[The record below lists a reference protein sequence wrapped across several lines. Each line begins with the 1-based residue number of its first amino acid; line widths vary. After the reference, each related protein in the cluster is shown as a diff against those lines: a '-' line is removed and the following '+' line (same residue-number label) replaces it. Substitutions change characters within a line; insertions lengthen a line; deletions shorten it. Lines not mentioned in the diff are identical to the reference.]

1 MEGRNGKN
9 PYTFDVIL
17 LGKELVCLLSSLNSF
32 CIFTALKQNNFED
45 GQLSG
50 ASDYDD
56 EDYLNCGRDNL
67 LSSSGA
73 SSGFKE
79 LKDATMRKRRL
90 ESAYDI
96 DNIVIPYS
104 IASAT
109 RVVKLEYKEIVTP
122 KYVVLKNHACFK
134 DSIGIFI
141 SLFLF

>member
-1 MEGRNGKN
+1 MSESFQLN
-9 PYTFDVIL
+9 I
-17 LGKELVCLLSSLNSF
+17 KEWNYNAPFVSYQFYMFVLEDLIYHSG
-32 CIFTALKQNNFED
+32 LKQNNIDD
-45 GQLSG
+45 GHFSG
-50 ASDYDD
+50 PSDYDED
-56 EDYLNCGRDNL
+56 EDYLNFGRDNL

-90 ESAYDI
+90 ENAYDI

-122 KYVVLKNHACFK
+122 KYV
-134 DSIGIFI
+134 
-141 SLFLF
+141 

>member
-1 MEGRNGKN
+1 MYHVR
-9 PYTFDVIL
+9 VISI
-17 LGKELVCLLSSLNSF
+17 KYQRVELQCSICFLSILYVCLRTHEIYDLIYHSG
-32 CIFTALKQNNFED
+32 LKQNNIDD
-45 GQLSG
+45 GHFSG
-50 ASDYDD
+50 PSDYDED
-56 EDYLNCGRDNL
+56 EDYLNFGRDNL

-90 ESAYDI
+90 ENAYDI

-122 KYVVLKNHACFK
+122 KYV
-134 DSIGIFI
+134 
-141 SLFLF
+141 

>member
-1 MEGRNGKN
+1 M
-9 PYTFDVIL
+9 
-17 LGKELVCLLSSLNSF
+17 
-32 CIFTALKQNNFED
+32 
-45 GQLSG
+45 SG

-122 KYVVLKNHACFK
+122 KYVYCIIMHILETILEYLLVLL
-134 DSIGIFI
+134 IEY
-141 SLFLF
+141 

>member
-1 MEGRNGKN
+1 MYHVRAISIKYQRVELQCSIC
-9 PYTFDVIL
+9 FLSIL
-17 LGKELVCLLSSLNSF
+17 HVCLRTHEIYDLIYHSG
-32 CIFTALKQNNFED
+32 LKQNSIDD
-45 GQLSG
+45 GHFSG
-50 ASDYDD
+50 PSDYDED
-56 EDYLNCGRDNL
+56 EDYLNFGRDNL

-90 ESAYDI
+90 ENAYDI

-122 KYVVLKNHACFK
+122 KYV
-134 DSIGIFI
+134 
-141 SLFLF
+141 

>member
-1 MEGRNGKN
+1 M
-9 PYTFDVIL
+9 D
-17 LGKELVCLLSSLNSF
+17 
-32 CIFTALKQNNFED
+32 D

-50 ASDYDD
+50 PSDYDEDD
-56 EDYLNCGRDNL
+56 EYANCGRDGL

-73 SSGFKE
+73 SAGFKE

-90 ESAYDI
+90 ENAYDI

-122 KYVVLKNHACFK
+122 KYVY
-134 DSIGIFI
+134 I
-141 SLFLF
+141 

>member
-122 KYVVLKNHACFK
+122 KYVVLNHACFR